1 MRDFAVSADGVLIN
15 YEMQEQRLPAL
26 LFVHGWSCDLNYW
39 QKQFVYFA
47 SRYTVVAID
56 LGGHGDSGLNRDRW
70 TMPLQN
76 WANILNQLTIR
87 FEQRFPI

>member
-15 YEMQEQRLPAL
+15 YEVQGHRLPAL
-26 LFVHGWSCDLNYW
+26 IFIHGWSCDLTYW
-39 QKQFVYFA
+39 QKQVDYFA

-70 TMPLQN
+70 TMPAFGLRS
-76 WANILNQLTIR
+76 AKML
-87 FEQRFPI
+87 